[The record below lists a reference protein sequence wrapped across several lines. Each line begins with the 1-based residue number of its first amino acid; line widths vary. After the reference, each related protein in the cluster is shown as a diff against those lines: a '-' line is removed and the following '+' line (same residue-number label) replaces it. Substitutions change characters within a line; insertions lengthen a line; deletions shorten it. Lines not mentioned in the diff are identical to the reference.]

1 MFRTHIAAR
10 SAAIIFSATILLT
23 TPFMA
28 GPASASS
35 AAPQVCSTQS
45 GYRFDNLVNHGLILD
60 GKGTP
65 KILHNGTK
73 NSETLTFTQTASGT
87 VQWSV
92 NGSITATGGYDFAVI
107 KASVS
112 LTIGGSYTSSK
123 TVSETVTVTMTVPV
137 GYYGILQGGVFR
149 RKVTGHYYYVYGNC
163 THTTGSTI
171 TVKLPFPNQGY
182 DTTVNTTGKVPWDQQ

>member
-10 SAAIIFSATILLT
+10 SATILFSAAILLT
-23 TPFMA
+23 FPFMA
-28 GPASASS
+28 GAASANSG
-35 AAPQVCSTQS
+35 APQVCATQS
-45 GYRFDNLVNHGLILD
+45 GYRFDSIVNHGLILD
-60 GKGTP
+60 GKGVP

-73 NSETLTFTQTASGT
+73 NLETLTFTQTSSGT

-107 KASVS
+107 KANVSV
-112 LTIGGSYTSSK
+112 TVGGSYTKST
-123 TVSETVTVTMTVPV
+123 TVSETVTVKMTVPV

-149 RKVTGHYYYVYGNC
+149 RYVTGHYYYVYGNC
-163 THTTGSTI
+163 TFTQGSTI
-171 TVKLPFPNQGY
+171 GVKLPFPNQGY